1 MLTVMDQASPWLTP
15 NNRLAAMIQPQAG
28 AQIDDSGTGMP
39 IIQPAMAIRMRLR
52 VNRWAKG
59 PTSRLEAAYARPKV
73 AMKETTAVLEV
84 MPNSASARPGRMVR
98 SMPIIPPT
106 NMLVATNR
114 AI

>member
-1 MLTVMDQASPWLTP
+1 MLTVMDQASPWLTL

-28 AQIDDSGTGMP
+28 AQINDSGTGMP
-39 IIQPAMAIRMRLR
+39 IIQPAMRMRRR
-52 VNRWAKG
+52 VNRWARG

-84 MPNSASARPGRMVR
+84 MPNSASAWPGRMVR